1 MKNASKP
8 ETRLSPKKVFFAI
21 LIGVAVALVLIAII
35 SAIIW
40 VFLLQN
46 SLWQFKVRGDFFSV
60 EN

>member
-46 SLWQFKVRGDFFSV
+46 SL
-60 EN
+60 